1 MISNGVDPA
10 FTPEKKQKPEQYAD
24 KFCILST
31 GRLVKE
37 KCQAELLKAAALS
50 RHADKIQIFLAGDGP
65 QKKKL
70 QKLGQELKNPPV
82 IAFHSKEELFG
93 IIQYCDLYVHCAYA
107 EIESIACVEAIT
119 CGLVPVIADSKMSAA
134 KHFAQNESN
143 LYRAGDPADLAAK
156 IDYMIE
162 HPEVREQQREQY
174 IKYAERF
181 RIEKCIDKMEEMF
194 SDAVDGKHR
203 EQLV

>member
-1 MISNGVDPA
+1 M
-10 FTPEKKQKPEQYAD
+10 
-24 KFCILST
+24 
-31 GRLVKE
+31 
-37 KCQAELLKAAALS
+37 
-50 RHADKIQIFLAGDGP
+50 
-65 QKKKL
+65 
-70 QKLGQELKNPPV
+70 
-82 IAFHSKEELFG
+82 
-93 IIQYCDLYVHCAYA
+93 HCAYA

-162 HPEVREQQREQY
+162 HPEVREQQRLQY